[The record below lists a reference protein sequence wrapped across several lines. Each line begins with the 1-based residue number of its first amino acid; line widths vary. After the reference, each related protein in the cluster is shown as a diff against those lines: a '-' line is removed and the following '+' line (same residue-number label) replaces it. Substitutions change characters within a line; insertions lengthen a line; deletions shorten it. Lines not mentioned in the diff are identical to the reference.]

1 VAINEM
7 FTLKE
12 VFLRY
17 TTSFQPSSPKSDL
30 ADFLISEELSRA
42 SLDQMCDLVGIKDI
56 SDIKSES
63 MDLILHYIQTCL
75 RDHELNDEELE
86 NIRVMKLLFR
96 VKEGDFLSL
105 KEEEVVQIVS
115 TQFQML
121 IADREVTD
129 EEELFQL
136 NLRKVFGIS
145 YDQYLELTTPYV
157 HDIVDEFLAKISSD
171 NFVDEFERM
180 KFIEQVFAL
189 DTFYTLTPEQRKIL
203 DNDLDFEI
211 SSRTIPQSV
220 KDAVWRRD
228 EGRCSLCGRN
238 ELLEFDHIIPYS
250 KGGANTYRNIQ
261 LLCQECNR
269 EKADKI

>member
-1 VAINEM
+1 MAINEM

-189 DTFYTLTPEQRKIL
+189 DTFYTLTLEQRKIL

>member
-1 VAINEM
+1 M

-121 IADREVTD
+121 IADYLDDTDNEAPADEVDPYTSEMRHAAALIDVWLEHYYPED
-129 EEELFQL
+129 ENVGQDSEPD
-136 NLRKVFGIS
+136 S
-145 YDQYLELTTPYV
+145 
-157 HDIVDEFLAKISSD
+157 
-171 NFVDEFERM
+171 
-180 KFIEQVFAL
+180 
-189 DTFYTLTPEQRKIL
+189 
-203 DNDLDFEI
+203 
-211 SSRTIPQSV
+211 
-220 KDAVWRRD
+220 
-228 EGRCSLCGRN
+228 
-238 ELLEFDHIIPYS
+238 
-250 KGGANTYRNIQ
+250 
-261 LLCQECNR
+261 
-269 EKADKI
+269 